1 MPLPQLKVYTLLFL
15 VFCAS
20 VSAKFS
26 YERGNCEI
34 LVTSAIREILMNE
47 MRAQLDPSWREW
59 RNKRLRYDLYTPL
72 NPYKAQV
79 LVPGDRDVLR
89 TSYFNAKWPVR
100 LSIHG
105 WTGKST
111 SCSNAAIKDAYLEV
125 GNFNVILLDWSTIS
139 MDISYGRISR
149 QLSDIAKQLVE
160 FTRFLHREAG
170 IAYESIYMVGHS
182 AGAHI
187 AGLAGKLLSPQR
199 FGVIYALDP
208 AGLVQLSLG
217 EDKRL
222 APNDAIYTESIHTDI
237 TLLGNP
243 STKLTHA
250 AFFVNWGLGQP
261 HCPNAT
267 AAEFDFA
274 CDHFAAL
281 YYFVETVRQPRA
293 FGAAQCRRRGGS
305 SYNNNISSSGSSSS
319 TSGTLWDQMECGCTN
334 GATAATIAAATAAGE
349 CTATAFMGG
358 EPAVPKNGTFYLS
371 TRSKS
376 PPFGFGETVRIRR
389 AAPAKF
395 LHSSFLNNK
404 FINSMLSKWHK

>member
-1 MPLPQLKVYTLLFL
+1 MQLQELTVFALLFM
-15 VFCAS
+15 AS
-20 VSAKFS
+20 CELASTKFS

-34 LVTSAIREILMNE
+34 LVTGAIREILMNE
-47 MRAQLDPSWREW
+47 MRAQLDTSWRET
-59 RNKRLRYDLYTPL
+59 RNKRLRYDLYTPR
-72 NPYKAQV
+72 NPFKAQV

-111 SCSNAAIKDAYLEV
+111 SCSNAAIKDAYLSV
-125 GNFNVILLDWSTIS
+125 GNFNVILFDWSAIS

-149 QLSDIAKQLVE
+149 QLSEIAKQLVE
-160 FTRFLHREAG
+160 FTRFLHRETG
-170 IAYESIYMVGHS
+170 ITYESIYLVGHS

-199 FGVIYALDP
+199 YGVIYALDP

-243 STKLTHA
+243 STKLSHA

-281 YYFVETVRQPRA
+281 YYFVEAVRQPRA
-293 FGAAQCRRRGGS
+293 FGAAQCRRRS
-305 SYNNNISSSGSSSS
+305 DSNGSSSS
-319 TSGTLWDQMECGCTN
+319 SSSATLMDQLSCGCTN
-334 GATAATIAAATAAGE
+334 GAAVVPIVAGE

-371 TRSKS
+371 TRSK
-376 PPFGFGETVRIRR
+376 PPAFGFGETVRIRR

-404 FINSMLSKWHK
+404 FINNILTKWHK

>member
-1 MPLPQLKVYTLLFL
+1 MPLYLTVFMFLFANINEL
-15 VFCAS
+15 VN
-20 VSAKFS
+20 AKFS
-26 YERGNCEI
+26 YERGNCEV
-34 LVTSAIREILMNE
+34 LVSNAIREILMNE
-47 MRAQLDPSWREW
+47 MRAQLNPSWREA
-59 RNKRLRYDLYTPL
+59 RTKLLRWDLYTPQ

-79 LVPGDRDVLR
+79 LVPGDRHVLQ

-100 LSIHG
+100 FSIHG

-111 SCSNAAIKDAYLEV
+111 SCSNAAIKDAYLSV
-125 GNFNVILLDWSTIS
+125 GKFNVIILDYSAIS
-139 MDISYGRISR
+139 MDISYGRLSR
-149 QLSDIAKQLVE
+149 QLQAIAKQLVE
-160 FTRFLHREAG
+160 FTHFLHRETG
-170 IAYESIYMVGHS
+170 IDYESIYIIGHS

-187 AGLAGKLLSPQR
+187 AGLAGKLLKPQR

-208 AGLVQLSLG
+208 AGLVQLSLSD
-217 EDKRL
+217 DKRL
-222 APNDAIYTESIHTDI
+222 APDDAIYTESIHTDI

-243 STKLTHA
+243 STKLSHA

-267 AAEFDFA
+267 AVEFDFA

-293 FGAAQCRRRGGS
+293 FGSTQCKPRDN
-305 SYNNNISSSGSSSS
+305 NNNISSSSSVS
-319 TSGTLWDQMECGCTN
+319 LWDQMDCGCANEPTAAA
-334 GATAATIAAATAAGE
+334 ATAATDGSSLMVTAGE

-358 EPAVPKNGTFYLS
+358 EPAIPKNGTFYLS

-376 PPFGFGETVRIRR
+376 PAFGFGETVRIRR
-389 AAPAKF
+389 AVPAKF

-404 FINSMLSKWHK
+404 FINSMLSKWHKL